1 MSTFVAAMD
10 NVASGMT
17 ADGTIQRGEN
27 GAPEYTTDGVGDAR
41 VALFFALVRGITG
54 DRIRDLLE
62 GVLNMGGAES
72 AADAIVMAFQT
83 RNCRGGKG
91 ERDISYIM
99 LLTLYETFPDTVQ
112 SLLPLIPHYGSYKD
126 WFRLVALAT
135 RETKY
140 EPLVAEIVRL
150 ASEQLQADQ
159 IALRTSN
166 KISLLAKWA
175 PREKRLFGK
184 QVGALAN
191 HLFPDSRTPKQSY
204 RMLVASLNRAIQT
217 TEIKMSLNDWD
228 DIDFKNVPS
237 LCLMKHRKAFLN
249 ESVNSTPSDAEE
261 STGNRYPDDEKR
273 VACRKRLGDAMLE
286 EGKRKLNGKQLFP
299 HEIAK
304 QLMHGTTS
312 SMEKTL
318 MQSQWA
324 AIRESVK
331 EAMGTLHET
340 GDRLNAINLGNLVP
354 LTDVSASMDG
364 TPMEAAIGLSIL
376 VSELAAPEFANR
388 FLTFESVPQWVVLND
403 GMDIAGKVK
412 ATQQASWGG
421 STDFSRALELILE
434 TAANAKLSP
443 NEIPDLIVFS
453 DMQFDEANQ
462 DSEADSWET
471 SYDYLV
477 RRFKETGLS
486 VCGKPWPIPHIIY
499 WNLRGDTH
507 GYPANADQQ
516 GVTMLSGFSPSLLK
530 MLMSGEDVVGV
541 DDIAVEIDDTGEE
554 VVNDLKK
561 KKTPYM
567 TLRAVIDDVE
577 YDPVRQILARSK
589 EGVLSEY
596 DFAPAIM
603 DRMDGD
609 WVTNVV

>member
-10 NVASGMT
+10 KVANGMT
-17 ADGTIQRGEN
+17 HADGRKQRGEN

-41 VALFFALVRGITG
+41 VALFFALVRGIPD
-54 DRIRDLLE
+54 DRISDLLE
-62 GVLNMGGAES
+62 RVLNMGGAEPTV
-72 AADAIVMAFQT
+72 DAIVLAFQT

-91 ERDISYIM
+91 ERDISYTM
-99 LLTLYETFPDTVQ
+99 LLTLYEIFPATVK

-135 RETKY
+135 GKAEY
-140 EPLVAEIVRL
+140 EPLVAEIFRL
-150 ASEQLQADQ
+150 ATEQLRADQ
-159 IALRTSN
+159 SALTSTCN
-166 KISLLAKWA
+166 RISLLAKWA

-191 HLFPDSRTPKQSY
+191 YLFPNSPSPKQSY
-204 RMLVASLNRAIQT
+204 RKLVASLNRAIQT

-228 DIDFKNVPS
+228 SIDFKNVPS
-237 LCLMKHRKAFLN
+237 RCLLKNRKAFLN
-249 ESVNSTPSDAEE
+249 EDVKSTPSAAEE

-273 VACRKRLGDAMLE
+273 IACRKRLGDAMME
-286 EGKRKLNGKQLFP
+286 ETKRKLNGKQLFP

-304 QLMHGTTS
+304 QIMYGTIS

-318 MQSQWA
+318 LQAQWA

-331 EAMGTLHET
+331 EAMEKLREN
-340 GDRLNAINLGNLVP
+340 GDRSNAFDLGNLVS
-354 LTDVSASMDG
+354 LTDVSASMQG
-364 TPMEAAIGLSIL
+364 TPMEVAIGLSVL

-388 FLTFESVPQWVVLND
+388 LLTFESVPKWVVFND
-403 GMDIAGKVK
+403 GMDIVGKVK
-412 ATQQASWGG
+412 ATHQASWGN

-453 DMQFDEANQ
+453 DMQFDMANL
-462 DSEADSWET
+462 DCKADCWET

-507 GYPANADQQ
+507 GYPAEADQQ

-530 MLMSGEDVVGV
+530 TLMSGEDVVGS
-541 DDIAVEIDDTGEE
+541 DEIAVGGE
-554 VVNDLKK
+554 VVNDLKT

-567 TLRAVIDDVE
+567 TLRAVIDDEE
-577 YDPVRQILARSK
+577 YDLVRQILARSN
-589 EGVLSEY
+589 EGDLSEY
-596 DFAPAIM
+596 DFVPALM
-603 DRMDGD
+603 ERMDGD
-609 WVTNVV
+609 WNVV